1 LHSCL
6 TLCFQDIFDDLMS
19 CLPALLASNI
29 PSEAIAVQQKAYVT
43 YSIAS
48 LPSMNGRLPIITLLE
63 ARNLLFAAGT
73 TGLQTWEA
81 ALHMGN
87 YLSENSHLVHG
98 KSVLELGAGTG
109 YISVLC
115 AKYLGATHVTSTD
128 GSEEV
133 VGDLPTNFYLNGLQY
148 SSLIEAKELKWGQ
161 LLLGGEQ
168 PEWNLGRKVDLVL
181 GADVCYD
188 TTATIALVTTFGDLF
203 ELFPDV
209 HIIITATVRNEKT
222 YQAFLDICR
231 RNKYGVE
238 EIDYEI
244 QKPKLQE
251 GPFYTDAIPLQLLRI
266 IKL

>member
-1 LHSCL
+1 MLV
-6 TLCFQDIFDDLMS
+6 QDISDDLMS
-19 CLPALLASNI
+19 CLPALISSNI

-48 LPSMNGRLPIITLLE
+48 LPPKNDRLPTITLLE

-73 TGLQTWEA
+73 TGLRTWEA

-87 YLSENSHLVHG
+87 YLSENSHLVQG

-109 YISVLC
+109 HISILC
-115 AKYLGATHVTSTD
+115 AKYLGATHVVSTD

-161 LLLGGEQ
+161 VLIGGEQ
-168 PEWNLGRKVDLVL
+168 PEWNRGRKVDLIL

-188 TTATIALVTTFGDLF
+188 IPASIALVATFGDLF
-203 ELFPDV
+203 DLFPDV
-209 HIIITATVRNEKT
+209 QILITATVRNEKT
-222 YQAFLDICR
+222 YRAFVSACR
-231 RNKYGVE
+231 RNEFGVE
-238 EIDYEI
+238 EIHYPI
-244 QKPKLQE
+244 PKPELQD
-251 GPFYTDAIPLQLLRI
+251 GPFYTDAIPLRLLRI
-266 IKL
+266 TKS